1 MLEGLKDSP
10 NMESHL
16 WSWLEQ
22 HLVTFTLEY
31 HDCISWNWFA
41 FTVYTQPFP
50 PHLVLM
56 FILRSVK
63 HRDSG
68 WSERFKGSTECDL
81 SLTWIPFE
89 FHCELRPFEDAL
101 FVFKHTVGGEAGAQR
116 SMLLTETKP
125 SRKRGITSLIS
136 PPHTHTHIP
145 YISCSKI
152 VNGFSCPSVT
162 AGYRC
167 WYLVMEFNRKTIML
181 VAVGVNQ
188 TSQPYSGFPLS
199 FITAEDW
206 LNMHCVWQ
214 MAVIGLLGTF
224 HGSTIWSISLL
235 PSLSGKALKMN
246 NGVGYRRWQTLCRF
260 NFSV

>member
-1 MLEGLKDSP
+1 MKLVCIYIHSLFHHTWYWCSSLEVLNTETVVGQSVLKVAQSVISVWPEYHSNFTVNSGLLKMLYLSSNTQWEVKLEHRGLRCWLKLSLLEREGL
-10 NMESHL
+10 
-16 WSWLEQ
+16 Q
-22 HLVTFTLEY
+22 V
-31 HDCISWNWFA
+31 WF
-41 FTVYTQPFP
+41 
-50 PHLVLM
+50 
-56 FILRSVK
+56 S
-63 HRDSG
+63 D
-68 WSERFKGSTECDL
+68 
-81 SLTWIPFE
+81 
-89 FHCELRPFEDAL
+89 
-101 FVFKHTVGGEAGAQR
+101 
-116 SMLLTETKP
+116 
-125 SRKRGITSLIS
+125 S